1 MDSTRKFFLPYEGL
15 CILTILHSALNVLAF
30 VMIFL
35 FVPETKQRT
44 LEELDYIF
52 AVPTRTTIKY
62 NFGTWLPWW
71 FRHYVMRNK
80 KAVLTPLYH
89 FDKGVFGVK
98 ESTDAPAMTGAPR
111 ESASSSEEVEKM

>member
-1 MDSTRKFFLPYEGL
+1 MPR
-15 CILTILHSALNVLAF
+15 ILITCHSALNVLAF

-52 AVPTRTTIKY
+52 AVPTRTTIRY
-62 NFGTWLPWW
+62 NIGTWLPWW
-71 FRHYVMRNK
+71 FQRYVMRNK
-80 KAVLTPLYH
+80 KATLVPLYH

-98 ESTDAPAMTGAPR
+98 GSEYTDAPGAIDASSR
-111 ESASSSEEVEKM
+111 ESATSSEEVEKL